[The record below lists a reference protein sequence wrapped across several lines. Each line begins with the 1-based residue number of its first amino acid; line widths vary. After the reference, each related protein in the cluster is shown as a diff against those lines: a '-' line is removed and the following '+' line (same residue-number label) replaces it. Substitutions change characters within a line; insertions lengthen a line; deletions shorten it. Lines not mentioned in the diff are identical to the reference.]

1 MIIIGISG
9 GSASGKST
17 LSKKIINF
25 FSKKKIVV
33 EHLQLDN
40 YYKDL
45 KFLSKSERNSK
56 NFDHPDSI
64 DFKLFYQH
72 LTKLSLGN
80 YIDTP
85 TYSYKTHLRKNK
97 TNRIEKVD
105 LLIIDGL
112 FILLKEKIR
121 DFFDLT
127 IFLDVNSD
135 SRLLRRIKRDVKER
149 SGNKNYIRDRFKNI
163 VEPMHQK
170 YVEPSKKFADM
181 IVKDISN
188 CKVIFKK
195 IELKINKIDKK
206 NKKI

>member
-56 NFDHPDSI
+56 NFDHPESI

-80 YIDTP
+80 YIDAP

-121 DFFDLT
+121 DFS
-127 IFLDVNSD
+127 I
-135 SRLLRRIKRDVKER
+135 
-149 SGNKNYIRDRFKNI
+149 
-163 VEPMHQK
+163 
-170 YVEPSKKFADM
+170 
-181 IVKDISN
+181 
-188 CKVIFKK
+188 
-195 IELKINKIDKK
+195 
-206 NKKI
+206 